1 MYNKKKPWETAV
13 AQKRTKNQKIRGIQA
28 TLEKHRRFDFQ
39 YIPLLGKW
47 VMPDKNFAY
56 RQRGFDRVLTGFWRT
71 FLKLFTRPLFWIAYG
86 GIWVDGKKNLKA
98 IGKSGAI
105 CVCNHFN
112 YLDTLFVRTAAGHYR
127 TFHTMGPW
135 NNKTGLGGHII
146 RHGGM
151 WPFSKDREATR
162 NLLAEMERQLKN
174 GKIVNFYAEQV
185 MWTNYQKPR
194 PMKDG
199 AFHYAVKFSVPVL
212 PIFCTFKRNKRGH
225 LRCVHI
231 HILPAVYGDGTLPK
245 GGRIEAMKACAESE
259 WKDCYEKAYG
269 IPLKYE
275 N

>member
-1 MYNKKKPWETAV
+1 MAK
-13 AQKRTKNQKIRGIQA
+13 KRTKNEKIRGIQA
-28 TLEKHRRFDFQ
+28 TLERHRRFDFQ
-39 YIPLLGKW
+39 YIPILGHY
-47 VMPDKNFAY
+47 VMPDKNYAY
-56 RQRGFDRVLTGFWRT
+56 RQHGFSLFLTGFWRT

-86 GIWVDGKKNLKA
+86 GVSVKGKKNLKA

-105 CVCNHFN
+105 SVCNHFN
-112 YLDTLFVRTAAGHYR
+112 YLDTLLVRTALGHFR

-135 NNKTGLGGHII
+135 NNKTGFAGHII

-162 NLLAEMERQLKN
+162 NLLAEMERQLKR

-199 AFHYAVKFSVPVL
+199 AFHYAIKFHVPVL

-225 LRCVHI
+225 LKRVRI
-231 HILPAVYGDGTLPK
+231 HILPAIYADEDLPK
-245 GGRIEAMKACAESE
+245 GERLQDMKRRAETE
-259 WKDCYEKAYG
+259 WKDCYESAYG
-269 IPLKYE
+269 LPLTYDD
-275 N
+275 